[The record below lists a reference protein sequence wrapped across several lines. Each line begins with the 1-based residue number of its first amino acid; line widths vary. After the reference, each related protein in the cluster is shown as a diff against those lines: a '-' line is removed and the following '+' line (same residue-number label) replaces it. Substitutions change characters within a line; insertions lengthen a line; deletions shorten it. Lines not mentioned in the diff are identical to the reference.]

1 MGLEAQNDFAAN
13 FPAITFR
20 RKRLTVTI
28 HAHFNLEGAE
38 DVAVVKRCIEN
49 AIGELTK
56 HGQTK
61 HTYSVVEI

>member
-1 MGLEAQNDFAAN
+1 MGLEPQNDFVAN
-13 FPAITFR
+13 FPTITFR

-28 HAHFNLEGAE
+28 HAHFNLDGAD
-38 DVAVVKRCIEN
+38 DVAAVRQSIES

>member
-1 MGLEAQNDFAAN
+1 MGLEAQDDFIAN
-13 FPAITFR
+13 FPTITFR

-38 DVAVVKRCIEN
+38 DVAAVKQSIEN
-49 AIGELTK
+49 AIGQLTK

-61 HTYSVVEI
+61 HTYSVLEI